1 MEISKTIDDIY
12 NIIKNSTHRGGKQKN
27 SAIQESKI
35 Y

>member
-1 MEISKTIDDIY
+1 MEISNTIEEIY
-12 NIIKNSTHRGGKQKN
+12 NKIKNSTHKGGKQKN